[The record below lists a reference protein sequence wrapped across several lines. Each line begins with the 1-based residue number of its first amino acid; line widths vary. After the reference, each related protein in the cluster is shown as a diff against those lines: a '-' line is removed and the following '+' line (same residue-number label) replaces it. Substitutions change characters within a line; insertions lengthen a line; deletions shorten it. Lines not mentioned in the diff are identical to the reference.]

1 MKTMLTQSTVVV
13 AVVAASLAVT
23 ACGSHDAELAEAD
36 LTPVSATFATVE
48 RSSDASAIEVR
59 GVVKPA
65 REAFVS
71 GRVMGPVIAVMVRA
85 GAKVAAGQTLIEIQP
100 ATSDGQLAQAGGG
113 LAQAKAALS
122 LAERNFKRYQALHA
136 ENAAS
141 DLELDM
147 ARMQYEQAKG
157 AVEQA
162 KGAVQS
168 AGSVASDT
176 TVTAPFAGQ
185 VVRTMVEVGDLA
197 SPGRP
202 LVHVESLKGQQI
214 WLDVR
219 AEDIRRIAIGDE
231 LAVRLD
237 ARPDLGVVGGTVR
250 EIVPSADPATHTFTV
265 KVDLGNLEVSS
276 GLSGRAAIVGDSSD
290 RLTIPASAVHRRGG
304 LELVVVRA
312 DDGTARTRAVTTGS
326 ELAGGRVE
334 ILSGLAAGDQVAID
348 LVGPVADGTPLEIGS

>member
-1 MKTMLTQSTVVV
+1 MKTLLSRFV
-13 AVVAASLAVT
+13 AVVAAGAAVLAVT

-48 RSSDASAIEVR
+48 RSTDASAIEVR

-71 GRVMGPVIAVMVRA
+71 GRVMGPVIAVRVHA
-85 GAKVAAGQTLIEIQP
+85 GAKVSPGQTLIEIQP

-113 LAQAKAALS
+113 LAQAKAALA
-122 LAERNFKRYQALHA
+122 LAERNYQRYQALHA

-147 ARMQYEQAKG
+147 ARMQYEQATG

-162 KGAVQS
+162 EGAVQS
-168 AGSVASDT
+168 AGSVAADA
-176 TVTAPFAGQ
+176 TVTAPFAGR

-197 SPGRP
+197 APGRP
-202 LVHVESLKGQQI
+202 LVQVESLKGQQI

-219 AEDIRRIAIGDE
+219 AEDILKIAVGDE

-237 ARPDLGVVGGTVR
+237 ARPDLGVVAGTVR

-265 KVDLGNLEVSS
+265 KVDLGDLEVPS
-276 GLSGRAAIVGDSSD
+276 GLSGRAAIVGDTSD
-290 RLTIPASAVHRRGG
+290 RLVVPASAVHRRGG
-304 LELVVVRA
+304 LELVVVRG

-326 ELAGGRVE
+326 ELADGKVE
-334 ILSGLAAGDQVAID
+334 ILSGLAGGDRVAVD
-348 LVGPVADGTPLEIGS
+348 LAAPVADGTPLEN